1 MAEPTTKA
9 EILDAVRG
17 ADSAL
22 HAAYAGV
29 DRAKMEQPGV
39 NDGWSIKDEIAHL
52 TLWNR
57 TLVGRLEAAAT
68 GASPDP
74 ALFSQSDEAIDA
86 WNARHFAESKGRPLD
101 DVLTE
106 YRDTFSAVIAG
117 VEALSEA
124 DLFAAERFAWTKGT
138 PLERSVAGEIYEHYP
153 EHIEQIERWVARY
166 GR

>member
-9 EILDAVRG
+9 ELLAAVHG

-29 DRAKMEQPGV
+29 ERTKMEEPGV

-52 TLWNR
+52 AFWNQ
-57 TLVGRLEAAAT
+57 TLVARLEGAAAGT
-68 GASPDP
+68 DPDP
-74 ALFSQSDEAIDA
+74 AVFPNSKEEIDA
-86 WNARHFAESKGRPLD
+86 WNARRFAESKTLPLD
-101 DVLTE
+101 DVLSE

-117 VEALSEA
+117 VEALPEA
-124 DLFAAERFAWTKGT
+124 ELFDANRFAWTKGE

-153 EHIEQIERWVARY
+153 EHVEQIERWVAEH